1 MKHLTREQR
10 YTICKLKKIK
20 NLTNKYIAEIIGVN
34 KSTISRELKRNSDKR
49 SGKYSFDLAD
59 SKAEQRQKT
68 KKRKEVFLPCHK
80 EIIKHFLIE
89 KQYSP

>member
-10 YTICKLKKIK
+10 YTICKLKNK
-20 NLTNKYIAEIIGVN
+20 NHTNKYIAEIIGVN